1 MAAGVSG
8 TVILDGRS
16 LDLASLERVAHGKTT
31 VMIAP
36 AAVEAMVRGRALVD
50 RYVRDRIPAYGINT
64 GLGARATEAL
74 PESELAE
81 FSLRMVRGRAQ
92 GIGPALTI
100 PETRAVMLARLN
112 TLLTGEAGA
121 SPAVAAFL
129 VEALNRDLVP
139 VVPRWA
145 SIGAGDLVAM
155 AAIPHAFIGEGEMW
169 RDGVATPAAETLA
182 AAGIAPL
189 ALGPKDGLVLTNITA
204 FSVGQ
209 AALAAS
215 AARRALDG
223 LFISAALSF
232 EGFRGNATPVS
243 EGATRVRPQAGEVEA
258 GERLRDLL
266 EGGLLLEAGHARR
279 LQDPLSFRCLAQVL
293 GSCLAQHGA
302 VEAALLVELNSSAD
316 NPVVLVEEERV
327 VSTGNFHTPH
337 LSLVLDGLARA
348 LAWAATDCVSRI
360 ARLMNPQMSGL
371 PPLLSSAAT
380 GRAGFGPLMKP
391 IEALRGEVLHLAN
404 PVPIL
409 PSHNADGVE
418 DSLTFTALAA
428 RKLADLVERLE
439 LLVGFELIAGAQA
452 VDLARP
458 AAIGARLEEVRQKVR
473 QVSPCLDEDRPV
485 AKEVTALTALVRSG
499 GLENSE

>member
-1 MAAGVSG
+1 MSDEV
-8 TVILDGRS
+8 TLDGRS
-16 LDLASLERVAHGKTT
+16 LDIPALERVALLGAP
-31 VMIAP
+31 VAIAP
-36 AAVEAMVRGRALVD
+36 AASRAMARGRALVD
-50 RYVRDRIPAYGINT
+50 RYVREGIPAYGINT

-74 PESELAE
+74 PEAELAE

-92 GIGPALTI
+92 GVGPPLTI
-100 PETRAVMLARLN
+100 AETRAVMLARLN

-129 VEALNRDLVP
+129 VEALNRNLAP

-169 RDGVATPAAETLA
+169 RDGAAAPAAEVLA
-182 AAGIAPL
+182 AAGTDPL
-189 ALGPKDGLVLTNITA
+189 VLGPKDGLVLTNITA

-209 AALAAS
+209 AALAAG
-215 AARRALDG
+215 AARRALEG
-223 LFISAALSF
+223 LFVAGALSF
-232 EGFRGNATPVS
+232 EGFRGNATPIS
-243 EGATRVRPQAGEVEA
+243 EGATRVRPQAGEVAA
-258 GERLRDLL
+258 GERLRALL
-266 EGGLLLEAGHARR
+266 QGGLLLDPGHARR

-293 GSCLAQHGA
+293 GSCLAQYQA
-302 VEAALLVELNSSAD
+302 VEAAVAVELNSSAD
-316 NPVVLVEEERV
+316 NPAVLIEEERV

-337 LSLVLDGLARA
+337 LSLVLDGLSRA

-360 ARLMNPQMSGL
+360 ARLMNPTMSGL
-371 PPLLSSAAT
+371 PPLLSSEAT

-391 IEALRGEVLHLAN
+391 IEALRGEILHLAN

-428 RKLADLVERLE
+428 RKLSDLVERLE
-439 LLVGFELIAGAQA
+439 LLIGFELIAGAQA

-458 AAIGARLEEVRQKVR
+458 AIIGTELQAVKEKVR
-473 QVSPCLDEDRPV
+473 KVSPFLDKDRPV
-485 AKEVTALTALVRSG
+485 AKEVTALAALVRSG
-499 GLENSE
+499 KLVSGE